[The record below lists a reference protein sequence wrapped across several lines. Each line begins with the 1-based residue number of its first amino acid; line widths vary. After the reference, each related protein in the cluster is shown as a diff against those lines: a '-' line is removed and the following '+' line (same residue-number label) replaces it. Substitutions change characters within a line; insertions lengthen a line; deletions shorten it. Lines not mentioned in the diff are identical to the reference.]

1 MDGPDPFYREL
12 ARLVAKAAAALY
24 AQTKGEKTN
33 ISLLIGGGEA
43 AEATPGQD
51 TVVNGAAVDTLSG
64 DTATER
70 YGQGRPE
77 ALPDPFATPSQAR
90 S

>member
-1 MDGPDPFYREL
+1 MDGPDPFFREL

-51 TVVNGAAVDTLSG
+51 TVSRKWCRR
-64 DTATER
+64 R
-70 YGQGRPE
+70 YSLWRH
-77 ALPDPFATPSQAR
+77 R
-90 S
+90 H